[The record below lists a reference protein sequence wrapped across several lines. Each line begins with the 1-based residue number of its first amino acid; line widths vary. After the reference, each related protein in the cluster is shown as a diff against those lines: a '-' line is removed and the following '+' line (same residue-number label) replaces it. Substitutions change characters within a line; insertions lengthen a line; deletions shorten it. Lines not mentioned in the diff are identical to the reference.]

1 MTCRIRPG
9 EQRRGMLYCHG
20 LRLPVAGLL
29 LALLTSLGDV
39 RAAFELAG
47 RIPESLRADGEVEVV
62 RERIEER
69 DTQPVAKGR
78 LEAGVLALRVEA
90 EPGLYRLRIGSQET
104 PFVVGE
110 GQRLVVGT
118 AEGDREVRLEG
129 SPDHALFLAYEALR
143 RASLRQHVL
152 TVREA
157 QQAARSRGDAAAV
170 DRLTE
175 AEVEGYR
182 VHRRELIDFTLSRL
196 AGSPALYA
204 ASLRWE
210 GDYRLAEL
218 AAVVRDFVK
227 THPDWQI
234 SRRLESRVRGFESLA
249 LGAPAPELAGRAPDG
264 SAVALSGLR
273 GKVVLLDFWASWC
286 GPCRS
291 ENRHYVELYQTH
303 RDAGFEILAVSVDHD
318 ERGWKA
324 AIAKDRATWRHLS
337 DLVGWKSPLAAT
349 YQVTALPASFLI
361 DREGRIVAKDLRG
374 AALTQELKRQLA
386 LGR

>member
-1 MTCRIRPG
+1 
-9 EQRRGMLYCHG
+9 MLYCHG
-20 LRLPVAGLL
+20 LRLRVAGLL

-104 PFVVGE
+104 PFVAGE
-110 GQRLVVGT
+110 GQRLVVG
-118 AEGDREVRLEG
+118 AADGDREVRLEG

-291 ENRHYVELYQTH
+291 ENRYYVELYQTH

>member
-1 MTCRIRPG
+1 
-9 EQRRGMLYCHG
+9 MLYCHG

-104 PFVVGE
+104 PFVAGE
-110 GQRLVVGT
+110 GQRLVVG
-118 AEGDREVRLEG
+118 AADGDREVRLEG

>member
-1 MTCRIRPG
+1 M
-9 EQRRGMLYCHG
+9 
-20 LRLPVAGLL
+20 PVAGLL

-110 GQRLVVGT
+110 GQRLVVG
-118 AEGDREVRLEG
+118 AADGDREVRLEG

>member
-1 MTCRIRPG
+1 
-9 EQRRGMLYCHG
+9 MLYCHG

-110 GQRLVVGT
+110 GQRLVVG
-118 AEGDREVRLEG
+118 AADGDREVRLEG

>member
-1 MTCRIRPG
+1 MNPG
-9 EQRRGMLYCHG
+9 EQRRGMLYPLETR
-20 LRLPVAGLL
+20 LRVAGVALAVL
-29 LALLTSLGDV
+29 LAGHDV

-47 RIPESLRADGEVEVV
+47 RVPERLQADGEVEVV

-69 DTQPVAKGR
+69 DTEPVARGR
-78 LEAGVLALRVEA
+78 LVAGVLTLRVEA
-90 EPGLYRLRIGSQET
+90 EPGLYRLRIGSRET

-110 GQRLVVGT
+110 GQRLMVG
-118 AEGDREVRLEG
+118 AADGDREVRLDG

-143 RASLRQHVL
+143 SASLRQHVL

-249 LGAPAPELAGRAPDG
+249 LGALTPVLSGRAPDG
-264 SAVALSGLR
+264 SALSRCPGCGARWCCWTSGRRGAVPVAAKTVTTSSCTKPIVTPALR
-273 GKVVLLDFWASWC
+273 SWRSRSTTTSVAGRRPSRRTAPRGGMSRIWWAGKARW
-286 GPCRS
+286 R
-291 ENRHYVELYQTH
+291 
-303 RDAGFEILAVSVDHD
+303 
-318 ERGWKA
+318 
-324 AIAKDRATWRHLS
+324 RA
-337 DLVGWKSPLAAT
+337 

-374 AALTQELKRQLA
+374 AALTKELKRQLA

>member
-1 MTCRIRPG
+1 
-9 EQRRGMLYCHG
+9 MLYCHG
-20 LRLPVAGLL
+20 LRLRVAGLL

-110 GQRLVVGT
+110 GQRLVVG
-118 AEGDREVRLEG
+118 AADGDREVRLEG

-182 VHRRELIDFTLSRL
+182 VHRRGLIDFTLSRL

-324 AIAKDRATWRHLS
+324 AIAKDRATWRHVS

>member
-1 MTCRIRPG
+1 
-9 EQRRGMLYCHG
+9 MLYCHG

>member
-1 MTCRIRPG
+1 
-9 EQRRGMLYCHG
+9 MLYCHG

-110 GQRLVVGT
+110 GQRLVVG
-118 AEGDREVRLEG
+118 AADGDREVRLEG

-324 AIAKDRATWRHLS
+324 AIAKDRATWQHLS

>member
-1 MTCRIRPG
+1 
-9 EQRRGMLYCHG
+9 MLYCHG
-20 LRLPVAGLL
+20 LRLRVAGLL

-324 AIAKDRATWRHLS
+324 AIAKDRATWRHVS

>member
-1 MTCRIRPG
+1 MMYPLETR
-9 EQRRGMLYCHG
+9 
-20 LRLPVAGLL
+20 LRVAGVALAVL
-29 LALLTSLGDV
+29 LAGHDV

-47 RIPESLRADGEVEVV
+47 RVPERLQADGEVEVV

-69 DTQPVAKGR
+69 DTEPVARGR
-78 LEAGVLALRVEA
+78 LVAGVLTLRVEA
-90 EPGLYRLRIGSQET
+90 EPGLYRLRIGSRET

-110 GQRLVVGT
+110 GQRLMVG
-118 AEGDREVRLEG
+118 AADGDREVRLDG

-143 RASLRQHVL
+143 SASLRQHVL

-218 AAVVRDFVK
+218 AALVRDFVK

-249 LGAPAPELAGRAPDG
+249 LGALTPVLSGRAPDG
-264 SAVALSGLR
+264 STVALSGLR

-291 ENRHYVELYQTH
+291 ENRHYVELYQTY

-324 AIAKDRATWRHLS
+324 AIAKDRATWRHVS
-337 DLVGWKSPLAAT
+337 DLVGWKSPLAAA

-374 AALTQELKRQLA
+374 AALTKELKRQLE